1 MTWSWAVNSAGE
13 CHVDIVEVGSSIL
26 PSPTKA
32 YSIPDKELDRPFF
45 LCHIPL
51 KTGVGTKMGTKN
63 PEISSPELYNPIEND
78 EINPIKRDN
87 LAKKKGSELV

>member
-32 YSIPDKELDRPFF
+32 YSIPDKELDRLF
-45 LCHIPL
+45 
-51 KTGVGTKMGTKN
+51 
-63 PEISSPELYNPIEND
+63 SSPNILKN
-78 EINPIKRDN
+78 R
-87 LAKKKGSELV
+87 GGH